1 MPMLFEPIEIR
12 DLKLRNRSVVSP
24 MCQYTAVNGVMNEW
38 HLNHLNT
45 FGRGG
50 FGLVIFEATAVEA
63 RGRITH
69 GCTGLWNE
77 EQLNAMIPIVANVKS
92 TGAATCLQLAHAGR
106 KASCQ
111 RPWEGDAALT
121 EIEFS
126 KGELAW
132 DIVGPSD
139 LPFEEGWLV
148 PNQLSKSEINDLVDT
163 WVKSTNLAIVANFDA
178 IEIHSAHG
186 YLSHSFLSP
195 ISNKRT
201 DEYGGSVKN
210 RMRFTLELVEAVRAK
225 WPVEKPLFIR
235 LSTVDGKEDGW
246 TLENSITLSKE
257 LKALGVDV
265 IDCSSG
271 AIAAAGINTLPTPT
285 PGYQVS
291 FSAAIRSKA
300 EILTQSV
307 GLITNAAQAET
318 ILRAGQ
324 ADLIALAREA
334 LYNPFWPLHAAQELK
349 ADDNFNLWPHQYGH
363 WLGLREQGVFARRP
377 GEINN

>member
-1 MPMLFEPIEIR
+1 MLFEPIEIR

-163 WVKSTNLAIVANFDA
+163 WVKSTNLAILANFDA
-178 IEIHSAHG
+178 IEMFEG
-186 YLSHSFLSP
+186 
-195 ISNKRT
+195 
-201 DEYGGSVKN
+201 
-210 RMRFTLELVEAVRAK
+210 
-225 WPVEKPLFIR
+225 
-235 LSTVDGKEDGW
+235 
-246 TLENSITLSKE
+246 
-257 LKALGVDV
+257 
-265 IDCSSG
+265 
-271 AIAAAGINTLPTPT
+271 
-285 PGYQVS
+285 
-291 FSAAIRSKA
+291 
-300 EILTQSV
+300 
-307 GLITNAAQAET
+307 
-318 ILRAGQ
+318 
-324 ADLIALAREA
+324 
-334 LYNPFWPLHAAQELK
+334 
-349 ADDNFNLWPHQYGH
+349 
-363 WLGLREQGVFARRP
+363 
-377 GEINN
+377 